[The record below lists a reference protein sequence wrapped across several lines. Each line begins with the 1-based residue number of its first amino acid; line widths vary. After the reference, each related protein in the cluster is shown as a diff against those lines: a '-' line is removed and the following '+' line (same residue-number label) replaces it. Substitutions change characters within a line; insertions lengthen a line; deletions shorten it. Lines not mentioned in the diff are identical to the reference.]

1 MASLP
6 QTAESPATSAATTK
20 LTTGTFVP
28 TADSGGHGPLK
39 FPPFDSSSFA
49 PQLIW
54 LAIMFAVLYWVMS
67 RVALPRIGGVINERR
82 DRIERDLTEA
92 QRLKGET
99 DAALK
104 AYEQSLAEARGRAQ
118 ALAKETRDKISSGIE
133 RDRHKADQENAARV
147 GQVEQQIAESKAKA
161 LASVNDIAA
170 DTAGAIIGRL
180 LGNDVPASEVQSAV
194 AWVKRS

>member
-6 QTAESPATSAATTK
+6 KTAESEAVPAATTK
-20 LTTGTFVP
+20 LTTGILVP
-28 TADSGGHGPLK
+28 TADKGHADVK
-39 FPPFDSSSFA
+39 FPPFDSSNFA
-49 PQLIW
+49 PQLVW
-54 LAIMFAVLYWVMS
+54 LAIMFAALYWLMS
-67 RVALPRIGGVINERR
+67 RVALPRIGEVIAERR
-82 DRIERDLTEA
+82 DRIERDLAEA

-104 AYEQSLAEARGRAQ
+104 AYEQSLADARGKAQ
-118 ALAKETRDKISSGIE
+118 ALAKETRDRISSEIE
-133 RDRHKADQENAARV
+133 RDRQKADEENAARV
-147 GQVEQQIAESKAKA
+147 AQMEQRIGESKAKA

-194 AWVKRS
+194 ASIKRS